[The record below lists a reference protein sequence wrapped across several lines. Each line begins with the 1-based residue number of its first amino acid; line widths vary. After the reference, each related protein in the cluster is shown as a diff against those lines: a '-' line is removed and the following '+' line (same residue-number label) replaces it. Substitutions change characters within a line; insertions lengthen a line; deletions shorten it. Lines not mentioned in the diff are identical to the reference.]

1 MENDILQV
9 LSGGADAA
17 TIVIALAL
25 VDLRQRM
32 SKVEDKILYI
42 LTELAKRGAGHPF
55 TERHK

>member
-1 MENDILQV
+1 MEAEILQV

-32 SKVEDKILYI
+32 AKVEDKILYI
-42 LTELAKRGAGHPF
+42 LTELAKRPTSHTF
-55 TERHK
+55 HERD

>member
-1 MENDILQV
+1 VENDILQV

-32 SKVEDKILYI
+32 AKVEDKILYI
-42 LTELAKRGAGHPF
+42 LTELAKRGTDHKF
-55 TERHK
+55 TERH